1 MNGVAPVGGAI
12 VEGSVV
18 SFKIL
23 TRLYTHAHIY
33 IYIRARVYIWSRVEE
48 IKKKDGTGV
57 CGEVGVSGKDERR
70 IASSRHVMVA
80 LHGR

>member
-1 MNGVAPVGGAI
+1 M
-12 VEGSVV
+12 
-18 SFKIL
+18 KIL
-23 TRLYTHAHIY
+23 TRLYAARIYMYIY
-33 IYIRARVYIWSRVEE
+33 IYVRVCIWSRVEE
-48 IKKKDGTGV
+48 IKKDGTGV

>member
-1 MNGVAPVGGAI
+1 MHTCV
-12 VEGSVV
+12 
-18 SFKIL
+18 
-23 TRLYTHAHIY
+23 Y
-33 IYIRARVYIWSRVEE
+33 IYIHIYVRVYIWSRVEE

>member
-1 MNGVAPVGGAI
+1 MYARIYLVARG
-12 VEGSVV
+12 
-18 SFKIL
+18 
-23 TRLYTHAHIY
+23 RN
-33 IYIRARVYIWSRVEE
+33 
-48 IKKKDGTGV
+48 KKKDGTGV